1 MLAKRGD
8 TCNLEAKQGFQ
19 VREQPDLQSE
29 NNVSTKPLL
38 NPFLLFLIARDFP
51 AV

>member
-8 TCNLEAKQGFQ
+8 TCNPSTLEAKQGFQ

-29 NNVSTKPLL
+29 TMSQ
-38 NPFLLFLIARDFP
+38 
-51 AV
+51 